1 MCYPDLK
8 KSILRLAGV
17 AALMMLL
24 VAGSAFRQGPAAQ
37 HTGAGESLY
46 KQYCARC
53 HGNDGTKGMFGARNL
68 QRSTLA
74 DTAVT
79 LQIQRGKGFMPGFRK
94 KLSAEQLQELVTYV
108 KSLRVQ
114 P

>member
-1 MCYPDLK
+1 MSYSNVEK
-8 KSILRLAGV
+8 HTLRLVGL
-17 AALMMLL
+17 AALLTLL
-24 VAGSAFRQGPAAQ
+24 VFNSAFRQVPAVQ
-37 HTGAGESLY
+37 HPGTGESLY
-46 KQYCARC
+46 KQYCVRC
-53 HGNDGTKGMFGARNL
+53 HGNDGTKGMFGARDL

-94 KLSAEQLQELVTYV
+94 KLSPGQLQELVTYV